1 MAGAKVK
8 VLVLGAGFGGL
19 YTALLAHRALG
30 RRAEVTVVDRN
41 EYFLFTPLLY
51 QIVTGALAP
60 RHVARPLARL
70 VPRDV
75 RFVQA
80 EVRAVDLPGRRVETE
95 GGPFPYDFL
104 VIALGSVTNFYGLRS
119 VEEHAFPFR
128 ILSDALCLRAHLERR
143 FGEAQQDPRMAAPD
157 HMRVVVAGAGC
168 TGVELVT
175 ELHDWLHGPLRRRFP
190 GVADGAVSLILAE
203 ALDHLLCPIDPALM
217 RAAIR
222 SLVERDIDIRFG
234 HIVNDV
240 GPDRA
245 RAQTTAG
252 EVEIV
257 TRTVVWT
264 AGIKG
269 HPLLAGLPVAYG
281 PGGRIRVSATLQVP
295 EYPDVLVVGDAAAC
309 PDQGSGLVP
318 VTAQVA
324 VQQAPAAAQ
333 VLAALVAGRDPEP
346 FRYRRKG
353 EVLGLGRLGAVAEA
367 FGFKF
372 VGLPAW
378 LVSRAVH
385 LARLPDWGDRV
396 AVAWAWAKDLVKG

>member
-1 MAGAKVK
+1 MAGAKAK

-60 RHVARPLARL
+60 PHIARPLTRL
-70 VPRDV
+70 LPRDV
-75 RFVQA
+75 RFVQT

-95 GGPFPYDFL
+95 VGLLPYDFL
-104 VIALGSVTNFYGLRS
+104 VIALGAVTNFYGLRS

-128 ILSDALCLRAHLERR
+128 TLADALHLRAHLERR
-143 FGEAQQDPRMAAPD
+143 YREAQQDPYMAAPD
-157 HMRVVVAGAGC
+157 HLRVVVAGAGC

-175 ELHDWLHGPLRRRFP
+175 ELHDWMHGPLSRRFP
-190 GVADGAVSLILAE
+190 SVPHNALSLILAE

-217 RAAIR
+217 RAAVR
-222 SLVERDIDIRFG
+222 SLVERRIDMRFA
-234 HIVNDV
+234 HVVNDA
-240 GPDRA
+240 GPDFA

-252 EVEIV
+252 EVEIM

-281 PGGRIRVSATLQVP
+281 PGGRIRVSTTLQVP

-378 LVSRAVH
+378 LVSRAAH

-396 AVAWAWAKDLVKG
+396 AVAWAWAKDVVKG

>member
-1 MAGAKVK
+1 MAGAKAK

-30 RRAEVTVVDRN
+30 RRAQVAVVDRN

-60 RHVARPLARL
+60 RHIARPLARL
-70 VPRDV
+70 VPRGV
-75 RFVQA
+75 RLVQA

-104 VIALGSVTNFYGLRS
+104 VIALGAVTNFYGLRS
-119 VEEHAFPFR
+119 AEEHALPFR
-128 ILSDALCLRAHLERR
+128 TVADALHLRAHLERR
-143 FGEAQQDPRMAAPD
+143 FGEAQADPHMAQD
-157 HMRVVVAGAGC
+157 HLRVVVAGAGC
-168 TGVELVT
+168 TGVELIT
-175 ELHDWLHGPLRRRFP
+175 ELHDWMRGPLRRRFP
-190 GVADGAVSLILAE
+190 GVPASAVSLILAE
-203 ALDHLLCPIDPALM
+203 ALDHLLCPIDPTLM
-217 RAAIR
+217 RAAVR

-234 HIVNDV
+234 HIVNNV
-240 GPDRA
+240 APDRA

-269 HPLLAGLPVAYG
+269 HPLLAGLPIGYG

-295 EYPDVLVVGDAAAC
+295 EYPEVLVVGDAAAC

-324 VQQAPAAAQ
+324 VQQAPAAAN
-333 VLAALVAGRDPEP
+333 VLAALLAGRDPEP

-353 EVLGLGRLGAVAEA
+353 EVLGLGRLGAVVEA